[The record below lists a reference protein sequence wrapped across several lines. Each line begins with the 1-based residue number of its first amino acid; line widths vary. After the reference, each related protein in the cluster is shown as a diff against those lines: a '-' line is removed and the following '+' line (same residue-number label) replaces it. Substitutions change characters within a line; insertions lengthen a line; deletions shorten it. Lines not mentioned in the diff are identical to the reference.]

1 MLVSMPNIYKCV
13 VNGELKH
20 PLVWSGP
27 GVSNVNVTTLNVS
40 WSGGV
45 WVESVTTEWLV
56 STGWL

>member
-1 MLVSMPNIYKCV
+1 MLVSMPNLNMCV

-20 PLVWSGP
+20 PLFWTGP
-27 GVSNVNVTTLNVS
+27 GVSNVNVTTICVS

-56 STGWL
+56 LTNWL